1 MRLLVIG
8 KIQSEVSEACKIA
21 MENGATISNAENI
34 DEAFNRILSGDG
46 GEMVLVDVED
56 DVTRLIKL
64 LNQERISIPVVAYG
78 INADSTLAA
87 KAIKSGAEEYLP
99 LPPEEDL
106 IVAILESITEES
118 NKVISASPQM
128 REIFSLA
135 ERIAPSD
142 ANVLVTGESGTG
154 KEVIAR
160 FIHQKSTRAGEKFVS
175 VNCAAIPD
183 NLLESEL
190 FGHEKGAFTGALNKR
205 IGKFEE
211 SNNGTLL
218 LDEISEM
225 DMRLQAKLLRA
236 IQEKEITRVGGNS
249 TVKLNL
255 RVIATSNRDL
265 KKEVAEGKFRED
277 LLFRLNVIHLQL
289 PPLKNRKEDIKEFA
303 EHFAEKY
310 AQSNSMDTPKITAD
324 ALKELEAYE
333 WPGNVRELEN
343 TIHRA
348 VLLNNEGKI
357 DKTSL
362 LMESSFSNISSDEN
376 GEPLDTSEAEDIANK
391 VSSFVGQKVSDMEKE
406 LILQTLS
413 SVSGNRGKAAN
424 ILGISIRTLHN
435 KLREYEKQ
443 SG

>member
-1 MRLLVIG
+1 MRILVIG
-8 KIQSEVSEACKIA
+8 KIQSEVSEACRIA
-21 MENGATISNAENI
+21 MDNGAKISNAENI
-34 DEAFNRILSGDG
+34 EEGFKKVLAGDG
-46 GEMVLVDVED
+46 AETILVDIED
-56 DVTRLIKL
+56 DVEQLIKL
-64 LNQERISIPVVAYG
+64 LKQERISTPVVAYG
-78 INADSTLAA
+78 INADSRKATQ
-87 KAIKSGAEEYLP
+87 AIKAGAEEYLP
-99 LPPEEDL
+99 LPPEEEL

-128 REIFSLA
+128 QEIISLA

-142 ANVLVTGESGTG
+142 ASVLVTGESGTG

-160 FIHQKSTRAGEKFVS
+160 LIHRKSSRSSEKFVS

-225 DMRLQAKLLRA
+225 DLRLQAKLLRA
-236 IQEKEITRVGGNS
+236 IQEKEIVRVGGNS
-249 TVKLNL
+249 NVKINL
-255 RVIATSNRDL
+255 RVVATSNRDL
-265 KKEVAEGKFRED
+265 KKEVAEGRFRED
-277 LLFRLNVIHLQL
+277 LMFRLNVIHLQL
-289 PPLKNRKEDIKEFA
+289 PPLRERKEDLKDFA

-310 AQSNSMDTPKITAD
+310 AESNGIETPEITND
-324 ALKELEAYE
+324 ALSALNGYD

-343 TIHRA
+343 TMHRA
-348 VLLNNEGKI
+348 VLLNNSGKI

-362 LMESSFSNISSDEN
+362 LMESSFDNID
-376 GEPLDTSEAEDIANK
+376 SELEIAEGVDDNNK
-391 VSSFVGQKVSDMEKE
+391 VSSFVGQKVSEMEKA
-406 LILQTLS
+406 LILQTVD
-413 SVSGNRGKAAN
+413 SVSGNRSKAAN

-435 KLREYEKQ
+435 KLREYEKTQ
-443 SG
+443 E